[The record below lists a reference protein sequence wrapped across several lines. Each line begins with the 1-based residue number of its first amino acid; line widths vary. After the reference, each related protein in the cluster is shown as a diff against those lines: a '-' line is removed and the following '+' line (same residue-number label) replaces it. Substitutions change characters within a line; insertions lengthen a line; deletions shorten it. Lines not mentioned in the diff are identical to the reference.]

1 MIEWKVGES
10 CVLGSTY
17 KVSSPGSLIDPEK
30 APSIMAPWT
39 LLPGTSTIYQDTV
52 DSRYLDFDY
61 LE

>member
-30 APSIMAPWT
+30 APPIMAPWT
-39 LLPGTSTIYQDTV
+39 LLPGTSTIYQDTCI
-52 DSRYLDFDY
+52 
-61 LE
+61 